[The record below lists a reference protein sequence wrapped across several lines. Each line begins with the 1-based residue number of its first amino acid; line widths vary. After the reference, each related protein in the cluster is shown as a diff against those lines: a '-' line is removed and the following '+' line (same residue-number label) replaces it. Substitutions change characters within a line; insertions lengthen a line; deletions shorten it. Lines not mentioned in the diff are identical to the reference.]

1 MPFRF
6 TKRAEADV
14 EEIADYI
21 ARDNPERACSFV
33 VQLRRHCRALVNFPH
48 AAPLRP
54 ELGRDIRM
62 AVHDPY
68 LIFCVVLSDL
78 LEIRRVLHGA
88 RHRERL

>member
-1 MPFRF
+1 MQFRF
-6 TKRAEADV
+6 TRRAEADV
-14 EEIADYI
+14 EEIGDYI
-21 ARDNPERACSFV
+21 ARDNPERAFSFV
-33 VQLRRHCRALVNFPH
+33 VEMRRHCRALVKFPY

-68 LIFCVVLSDL
+68 LIFYAVRGDV

-88 RHRERL
+88 RFRERL